1 MPDRSTL
8 FTGSTSPA
16 FIAEVSSNHHRDLQR
31 CHAFIE
37 AAHRTGSR
45 AVKFQLF
52 RIDEL
57 FAPEILSKS
66 PEHRARAQWEL
77 PTDFL
82 PALAQKTHDLG
93 MLFSCTPF
101 YLDAVGILEPYVDF
115 YKIASYELLWDD
127 LLKACAA
134 TGKPVVL
141 STGMA
146 TMDEIAHAKNVITAA
161 GCRDLTL
168 LHCVSSYP
176 TPPEQMNLSAIDTL
190 HNVFG
195 VPVGLSD
202 HSVDAGIIARA
213 VHRFGAVAVEYHL
226 DLDGEGEEYSAG
238 HCWLPD
244 QIADVIRDIETG
256 IGADGNGIKKPAP
269 SEIADRDWR
278 ADPVDGLRPLRL
290 KRGEGHANDD

>member
-1 MPDRSTL
+1 MTDRSTL
-8 FTGSTSPA
+8 FTDTKSPA

-57 FAPEILSKS
+57 FAPEILAKS
-66 PEHRARAQWEL
+66 PEHRARAEWEL

-101 YLDAVGILEPYVDF
+101 YLDAVGTLEPYVDF

-127 LLKACAA
+127 LLKACAE

-146 TMDEIAHAKNVITAA
+146 TMDEIAHAKDVIMAA

-190 HNVFG
+190 RNAFD

-226 DLDGEGEEYSAG
+226 DLDGEGEEFAAG

-244 QIADVIRDIETG
+244 QIATVIKDIKTG
-256 IGADGNGIKKPAP
+256 FKADGDGVKKPAA
-269 SEIADRDWR
+269 SEMADRDWR
-278 ADPVDGLRPLRL
+278 ADPDDGLRPLKATRQT
-290 KRGEGHANDD
+290 GNADDA